1 MVKIQEGLKYT
12 NSHEWVRVEGQE
24 AYVGVTDYA
33 QHHLG
38 DIVFVEL
45 PVPGD
50 KLAKG
55 EVISVVESVKAAS
68 DVYAPVSGLIV
79 EINEEL
85 ADNPGI
91 INEDAYEAWIAL
103 VKLDNDAELEELMDD
118 TDYESLCKEG

>member
-1 MVKIQEGLKYT
+1 MIKVQEGLKYT
-12 NSHEWVRVEGQE
+12 NSHEWVRVEGQN
-24 AYVGVTDYA
+24 AYIGVTDYA

-50 KLAKG
+50 KVAKG

-68 DVYAPVSGLIV
+68 DVYAPVSGTIM

-85 ADNPGI
+85 SDSPGM
-91 INEDAYEAWIAL
+91 INEDAYEAWIAM
-103 VKLDNDAELEELMDD
+103 VKLENDVELEELMDD
-118 TDYESLCKEG
+118 ADYETICKEG